1 MWIIFFY
8 VNILI
13 FSVRLVSIDDFDV
26 KLFIFVKGCMLFGIF
41 LINVMWVFLL
51 YVRNFFIFGLL

>member
-13 FSVRLVSIDDFDV
+13 FGVRLVSIDDFDV

>member
-13 FSVRLVSIDDFDV
+13 FGVRLVSIDDFDV
-26 KLFIFVKGCMLFGIF
+26 KLFIFVRGCMLFGIF